1 MQFAVRFA
9 AICFLTQPGGAK
21 MKRILWLGFA
31 IVVAVSLSAPGF
43 TLAGHPSP
51 PPTPGPLPDPA
62 CTEVPGLC

>member
-1 MQFAVRFA
+1 
-9 AICFLTQPGGAK
+9 